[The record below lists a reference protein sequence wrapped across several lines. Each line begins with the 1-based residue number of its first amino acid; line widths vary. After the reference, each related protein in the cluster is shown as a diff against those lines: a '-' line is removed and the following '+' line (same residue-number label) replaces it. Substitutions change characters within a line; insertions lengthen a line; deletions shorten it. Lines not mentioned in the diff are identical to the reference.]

1 MRRVLTWRLRALTA
15 LAGFLFCVLC
25 VQPVLGLCYSLAR
38 AQERDTEN
46 EIIANLAGG
55 RVVVHVTKD
64 EIIVFGVI
72 DQPIETGSI
81 PPRVM
86 ELDNTH
92 IGILLGASEWKLPAD
107 PKPVRLDRDFQRI
120 GGRDPRD
127 RGNGTEAEPD
137 LEAIGVAF
145 LDKLRPL
152 VAQLHHKIEVAA
164 DEPLFAMVVI
174 GYAPNRY
181 GPEIWTIEYRIQQEQ
196 VGLRDEYWQTRILR
210 PRFEQLY
217 PPEKKAPRTIVET
230 RYPAGTKGPTVMEL
244 IQGNDPRIAQLHG
257 GEPRFAKV
265 LDAVDRGQ
273 AHKAV
278 TLDSSDFM
286 RALLPLLAGK
296 NSFVLGTMNEERGLE
311 WIVEPHE
318 PVTKIEKAEKEK
330 EEKDRP
336 PDAPTLRKRPQP

>member
-1 MRRVLTWRLRALTA
+1 MRRVLTRRFPPLLQLAALIVCA
-15 LAGFLFCVLC
+15 LCA
-25 VQPVLGLCYSLAR
+25 QPALSPSCAVAN

-46 EIIANLAGG
+46 EIVANLSGG

-86 ELDNTH
+86 ALDHTH

-164 DEPLFAMVVI
+164 DEPLFQIVVI

-196 VGLRDEYWQTRILR
+196 VGVRDEYWQTRILR

-230 RYPAGTKGPTVMEL
+230 RYPAAKGPTVMEL
-244 IQGNDPRIAQLHG
+244 IQGNDPRIAQLRG

-265 LDAVDRGQ
+265 LEAVDRGQ

-278 TLDSSDFM
+278 TIDSSDFM

-296 NSFVLGTMNEERGLE
+296 NSFVLGTINEERGLE

-336 PDAPTLRKRPQP
+336 ADAPTLRKRPQP